1 MLVLKHNDAI
11 IATVAPGSTFALPD
25 GSFVSPAYAGWANA
39 GGYALEPAAPP
50 PEPTPEELLL
60 AERAGMELTFGQLL
74 IGLVEQ
80 GWISEAEGEGW
91 LTGTLP
97 PLAQALIAQL
107 PESQRFAAKVRM
119 VRPSVVLRLDPLTE
133 GLAVLTNKTDEDI
146 DQFFR
151 VYRER

>member
-1 MLVLKHNDAI
+1 MLVLKHHDTVLS
-11 IATVAPGSTFALPD
+11 TVAPGATFALPN
-25 GSFVSPAYAGWANA
+25 GSFVTPAYPGWSDPD
-39 GGYALEPAAPP
+39 GYALEEAPP
-50 PEPTPEELLL
+50 PPTPTPEELLA

-80 GWISEAEGEGW
+80 GWISESEGEGW
-91 LTGTLP
+91 LAGTLP
-97 PLAQALIAQL
+97 MLAQDLIAQL

-119 VRPSVVLRLDPLTE
+119 IRPSMVLRLDPLTE
-133 GLAVLTNKTDEDI
+133 GLAVLTDKTDEDI